1 MEMPGNLP
9 SVIDLRDR
17 RPASR
22 AEKSGQKVPAKAEFV
37 RVKVRGEIKKSQI
50 FALFPSREQILM
62 EIAEIEEKDRELRTR
77 REDFRVVP
85 AACLAESRRV
95 SPSGVKKN
103 SAFPQK
109 HDDWFAPVA
118 VTAQSRAEV
127 TKRTKSGVAPF
138 KSWLGFA
145 SLIIFAAVIFPI
157 VNFALKGW
165 VLKDQLLTQAFS
177 ASENLRQA
185 GDSIFKGDFFRAE
198 IGFALARKNFSQSL
212 FEIEKLG
219 KPLNLI
225 LENVPEFLADRTVFS
240 ALFLLKAGENLS
252 VAGEKISQ
260 TAQLFTGQNLL
271 QFILSD
277 PESKNGGAAR
287 LPAPDGRRPD
297 GGQAFTDLLFRAKEN
312 LKSAQSNLKSVRE
325 NLDKSS
331 FSGLSSDVQGEAKE
345 LKEKLAPVGGILD
358 EVLNWSEIGL
368 KLLGHYKPQKY
379 LLLFQNPGEIRATGG
394 FIGTYGLLEIDRG
407 FLKNILVNGIFDIDG
422 QLKANVVPPRPIQ
435 RISTAWSTHD
445 SNWFF
450 DFPTSARKAAWFFE
464 KTGNPTPDQVIA
476 LTPKVVE
483 KLLEITGP
491 IEMVEYGQTIG
502 ADNFVEAA
510 QFEVEI
516 DYDKTLNKPKQF
528 LADLFPMLIERLSD
542 LDLEQWQEVLKIL
555 NQSLNEKDILIFSS
569 DEEIEK
575 FVQERGWAGEI
586 KDTDKDFLAV
596 VSSNINGYKTDR
608 VIDEKITHR
617 SDIGED
623 GSIIDTV
630 TIVREH
636 KGGNLPYD
644 WWNRVNTNYLRVYV
658 PLGSELL
665 EAKGHT
671 RDVYAPPID
680 YDKAGFERDAE
691 VEKVEN
697 TLRKDENSGTE
708 IFEESGKTVFGNWVY
723 VSPGE
728 TVTMTYKY
736 RLPFKLDLNK
746 ERQTYGVLI
755 QKQPGSASDFYGTL
769 SFPKNLNIAL
779 KYPEELP
786 FVAGEMSFKR
796 RLDRDYFFGGVF
808 EIR

>member
-1 MEMPGNLP
+1 MRSHILKHTGDIRKMEMPGKLP
-9 SVIDLRDR
+9 LVIDLRDR
-17 RPASR
+17 RPESR
-22 AEKSGQKVPAKAEFV
+22 AEKFPLSGAKAEFV

-62 EIAEIEEKDRELRTR
+62 EISEIEERDKELRTR
-77 REDFRVVP
+77 REDFKIVP
-85 AACLAESRRV
+85 AI
-95 SPSGVKKN
+95 SPIGVKKN
-103 SAFPQK
+103 FAFPK
-109 HDDWFAPVA
+109 KFDGRFAPVA
-118 VTAQSRAEV
+118 ATVQSRAEV
-127 TKRTKSGVAPF
+127 AKRAKSGASF
-138 KSWLGFA
+138 KSWFGFA
-145 SLIIFAAVIFPI
+145 LLIVFAAVIFPF

-165 VLKDQLLTQAFS
+165 VLKDQLMTQAFS

-198 IGFALARKNFSQSL
+198 IGFALAGKNFSQSL

-277 PESKNGGAAR
+277 PESKNDGA
-287 LPAPDGRRPD
+287 
-297 GGQAFTDLLFRAKEN
+297 AFTDLLFRAKEN

-331 FSGLSSDVQGEAKE
+331 FSGLSSDVQGEANE
-345 LKEKLAPVGGILD
+345 LKEKLAHVGGILD
-358 EVLNWSEIGL
+358 EVLNWSDIGL

-407 FLKNILVNGIFDIDG
+407 FLKNILINGIFDIDG
-422 QLKANVVPPRPIQ
+422 QLKVNVVPPRPIQ

-464 KTGNPTPDQVIA
+464 KTGNPTPDQVVA

-491 IEMVEYGQTIG
+491 IEMAEYGQTIG
-502 ADNFVEAA
+502 ADNFVEAV

-516 DYDKTLNKPKQF
+516 NYDKTLNKPKQF
-528 LADLFPMLIERLSD
+528 LTDLFPMLMEKLSD

-555 NQSLNEKDILIFSS
+555 NQSLNEKDIMIFSF

-575 FVQERGWAGEI
+575 FVHERGWAGEI

-608 VIDEKITHR
+608 VIDETITHR

-623 GSIIDTV
+623 GSVIDTV

-658 PLGSELL
+658 PSGSELL

-671 RDVYAPPID
+671 LDVYAPPID

-691 VEKVEN
+691 VEKTEN

-708 IFEESGKTVFGNWVY
+708 IFEESSKTVFGNWVY

-755 QKQPGSASDFYGTL
+755 QKQPGGASDFHGTL
-769 SFPKNLNIAL
+769 SFPKNLNVAL

-786 FVAGEMSFKR
+786 FNAGEMSFER